1 MHILTEREELEALE
15 KIKAIVE
22 DLGPSSYLAF
32 TMAGVLELAKA
43 NIKNDLYRNPIDR
56 IRQLKERLSDDGPVR
71 NTVNEE
77 ATNAL
82 LAELGYKLSKPVLV
96 EEIHGFCGKRPLES
110 KLDMFAAMAP
120 HIVLAYQQGVSGKSL
135 AEFYPLLIPLE
146 GPHEQAT

>member
-32 TMAGVLELAKA
+32 TLAGVLELAEE
-43 NIKNDLYRNPIDR
+43 NIKNDLYRNPIDH
-56 IRQLKERLSDDGPVR
+56 IKQLKERLSDDGPVGS
-71 NTVNEE
+71 TASEE
-77 ATNAL
+77 HANAL
-82 LAELGYKLSKPVLV
+82 LAEMGYKLSKPILV
-96 EEIHGFCGKRPLES
+96 EEIHSFCGKRPLES

-135 AEFYPLLIPLE
+135 AEFYPFLIPQE
-146 GPHEQAT
+146 GPHEQTP